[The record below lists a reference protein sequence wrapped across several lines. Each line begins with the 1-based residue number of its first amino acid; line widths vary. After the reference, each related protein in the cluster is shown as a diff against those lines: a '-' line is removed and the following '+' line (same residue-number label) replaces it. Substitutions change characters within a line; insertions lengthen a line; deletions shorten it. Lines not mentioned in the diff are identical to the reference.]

1 MMSTVMAVSG
11 GSPGLGRSGS
21 HSKDR
26 EQLMSDLHDAVKKCQ
41 VRFGGRAELATES
54 DHHVAALCQRLEAA
68 LSHGLR
74 AKPLNKSS
82 SAFK

>member
-11 GSPGLGRSGS
+11 CSNGP
-21 HSKDR
+21 HSKER

-41 VRFGGRAELATES
+41 ARFGGRAELATES
-54 DHHVAALCQRLEAA
+54 DPHVASLCTGLEAA

-74 AKPLNKSS
+74 AKPLNKTNSTL
-82 SAFK
+82 K

>member
-1 MMSTVMAVSG
+1 MSTVMAVSG
-11 GSPGLGRSGS
+11 GPQASGSSGS

-26 EQLMSDLHDAVKKCQ
+26 EQLMSDLHEAVKKCQ

-54 DHHVAALCQRLEAA
+54 DPHVAALCCRLEAV

-74 AKPLNKSS
+74 AKPLNKSN

>member
-1 MMSTVMAVSG
+1 MMSTLMSVSG
-11 GSPGLGRSGS
+11 GGPSGS
-21 HSKDR
+21 SGSSRSIER
-26 EQLMSDLHDAVKKCQ
+26 EQLMTDLHDAVKKCQ

-54 DHHVAALCQRLEAA
+54 DPHVASLCCRLEAA

-74 AKPLNKSS
+74 AKPLNKTS

>member
-1 MMSTVMAVSG
+1 MMSTVMALAGGPQTG
-11 GSPGLGRSGS
+11 GSSGS
-21 HSKDR
+21 PTEER
-26 EQLMSDLHDAVKKCQ
+26 AQLMADLHDSVKKCQ
-41 VRFGGRAELATES
+41 ARFGGRAELATES
-54 DHHVAALCQRLEAA
+54 DPHVAALCCCLEAA

>member
-11 GSPGLGRSGS
+11 GALAGGSSGS
-21 HSKDR
+21 HMKDR
-26 EQLMSDLHDAVKKCQ
+26 EQLMADLHDAVKKCQ

-54 DHHVAALCQRLEAA
+54 DLHVAALCCRLEAA

-74 AKPLNKSS
+74 SKPLNKSS